1 MSSTAI
7 RMMAER
13 LSSATPSDILI
24 LICEAIVVTFI
35 PRAFFGLCP
44 GHSGL
49 TLPDGQGR
57 VKQEVN

>member
-1 MSSTAI
+1 
-7 RMMAER
+7 MMAER